1 MSDQEDKDRF
11 IEELRK
17 LRRGLEDKDRAARLE
32 DKDRAARLEE
42 LRFAK
47 RQQWYIATSAVT
59 LLAAIFGIAHV
70 TEPKLDE
77 KKVGTVFVA
86 FIVYFAWRFL
96 RQLQDHLKQTR
107 KLLDPNDPTP
117 WWRGVDILTVLV
129 GIVVVSGLVVVY
141 YLWRHDLPLVFRHP
155 AQDWGGERW
164 R

>member
-1 MSDQEDKDRF
+1 MSDQEDKDRV
-11 IEELRK
+11 IEELQRDK
-17 LRRGLEDKDRAARLE
+17 EVLRRGLE

-59 LLAAIFGIAHV
+59 LLAAIFGIARV
-70 TEPKLDE
+70 TEPTKLDE

-86 FIVYFAWRFL
+86 FIVHFAWRFL
-96 RQLQDHLKQTR
+96 RRLQDHLEQTR
-107 KLLDPNDPTP
+107 KQLDPNDPTP
-117 WWRGVDILTVLV
+117 WWRGVDILAVLA

-141 YLWRHDLPLVFRHP
+141 YLWRHDLPLVFRHAP
-155 AQDWGGERW
+155 QDWGGGRW